1 MITTNI
7 GKLFLETY
15 NKNKSAD
22 YTPKRFFTEVFY
34 PLFFDHEKY
43 MMTGG
48 NSPLENPKISWGK
61 MILGQVPFET
71 KEKRRKRYE
80 NFMEGIAQ
88 GNAGMNL
95 AIGYPSL
102 DIFATTS
109 GQISGNTF
117 FASEDD
123 AYLSWIGA
131 ALGTCVEGGQTLFFL
146 DSEILFNIYE
156 GWSMYRQ
163 HLNNDEKL
171 AGNQIAAWN
180 ARWLLYRYSYEYEE
194 DNHGN
199 FIQEFSNELENNKD
213 GIKRIS
219 TVSWPR
225 VLAGI
230 AKNRKDNSRLLCY
243 ICNIGQTNTT
253 YGFIPFV
260 LDEIKK
266 PIDLY
271 KKFFGMEEGKKA
283 ESLWGLRLDIA
294 CQEGSIGLKAME
306 PYKLRKDFS
315 KEIKYSEKNKTKF
328 NTYKIWVMS
337 MLNNNKEQNNEALY
351 KKTELLAEALIN
363 YSNAAAKAKTTNA
376 NKVNAVLESK
386 NKKSFIEALAAI
398 VAEVDDEQKKLIIE
412 IVKLVNNLPADN
424 VPYFITLLK
433 FNFAAKR

>member
-22 YTPKRFFTEVFY
+22 YTPKLFFTEVFY

-123 AYLSWIGA
+123 AYLSWVGA
-131 ALGTCVEGGQTLFFL
+131 ALSTCVEGGQTLFFL

-260 LDEIKK
+260 LDEIRK

-271 KKFFGMEEGKKA
+271 KKFFGIKEGKKA

-294 CQEGSIGLKAME
+294 CQDGSIGLKAME

-328 NTYKIWVMS
+328 NTYKIWVVS
-337 MLNNNKEQNNEALY
+337 MLNNEELY
-351 KKTELLAEALIN
+351 EKTEILAEALIN

-412 IVKLVNNLPADN
+412 MVKLVNTLPADN
-424 VPYFITLLK
+424 VPYFITLLR
-433 FNFAAKR
+433 FNFAAKK